1 MKKNKNKFLVIGD
14 PIKHSL
20 SPILHNYWFLK
31 YKINSLY
38 FKKKVKAKN
47 LSKII
52 KDIKKKIYYGA
63 NVTLPLKSSIIPYVD
78 IITPLVKKT
87 NSINTIYT
95 KNGKLYGDNTDVFG
109 FYHGILSKIKKKC
122 EKALIIGAG
131 GVTSSVIV
139 ALKKKWRFKKIYIAN
154 RNSKKSLIFKRRFG
168 KVIEVVRFKN
178 LELFNHNIDLVIN
191 TSSLGLKPKD
201 KIKLDFSHFKK
212 KIFIDLIYNP
222 ERTLFLK
229 MAKKF
234 NNHIYSGLPMFIYQA
249 QKSFKIWTNILPKV
263 NQGTYKLLRRYL

>member
-1 MKKNKNKFLVIGD
+1 MKKNKNKFLVIGN

-20 SPILHNYWFLK
+20 SPILHNYWFSK

-38 FKKKVKAKN
+38 FKKKVKRKN

-63 NVTLPLKSSIIPYVD
+63 NVTLPLKSSIIPHVD
-78 IITPLVKKT
+78 IITPLVRKT
-87 NSINTIYT
+87 NSINIIYI
-95 KNGKLYGDNTDVFG
+95 KNGKLHGDNTDVSG
-109 FYHGILSKIKKKC
+109 FYYGILSKIKKKC

-139 ALKKKWRFKKIYIAN
+139 ALKKKWKLKKIYIAN
-154 RNSKKSLIFKRRFG
+154 RNSRKSFILKRRFG
-168 KVIEVVRFKN
+168 KVIEAVKFKN
-178 LELFNHNIDLVIN
+178 LELFNDNVDLVIN

-201 KIKLDFSHFKK
+201 KIKLNFSHFKK
-212 KIFIDLIYNP
+212 KIFIDVIYNP
-222 ERTLFLK
+222 ERTLFLNT
-229 MAKKF
+229 AKKF
-234 NNHIYSGLPMFIYQA
+234 NNNIYSGLPMFVYQA

-263 NQGTYKLLRRYL
+263 NQDTYKLLRRYL

>member
-1 MKKNKNKFLVIGD
+1 MKKSKFLVIGD

-20 SPILHNYWFLK
+20 SPILHNYWFSK
-31 YKINSLY
+31 YKLNSLY
-38 FKKKVKAKN
+38 LKKKVEAKN
-47 LSKII
+47 LIKII
-52 KDIKKKIYYGA
+52 KDLKKKIYYGA

-78 IITPLVKKT
+78 IITTLVKQT
-87 NSINTIYT
+87 NSINTIYI

-109 FYHGILSKIKKKC
+109 FYYGILRKIKKKC

-139 ALKKKWRFKKIYIAN
+139 ALKKKWRLKKIYITN
-154 RNSKKSLIFKRRFG
+154 RNLNKTVTLRRRFG
-168 KVIEVVRFKN
+168 KVIEVVKFEN
-178 LELFNHNIDLVIN
+178 LKLFNDNVDLVIN

-201 KIKLDFSHFKK
+201 KIKLNFSRFNK

-222 ERTLFLK
+222 EQTFFLK

-234 NNHIYSGLPMFIYQA
+234 NNHIYSGLPMFIFQA
-249 QKSFKIWTNILPKV
+249 QKSFKIWTNIFPKV

>member
-1 MKKNKNKFLVIGD
+1 MKKNKFLVIGD

-20 SPILHNYWFLK
+20 SPILHNYWFSK
-31 YKINSLY
+31 YKLNSLY

-52 KDIKKKIYYGA
+52 KDLKKKIYCGA
-63 NVTLPLKSSIIPYVD
+63 NVTLPLKSSIIPYMD

-87 NSINTIYT
+87 NSINMIYI
-95 KNGKLYGDNTDVFG
+95 KNGKLYGDNTDIFG

-139 ALKKKWRFKKIYIAN
+139 ALKKKWRLKKIYIAN
-154 RNSKKSLIFKRRFG
+154 RNLKKSFIFKRRFG
-168 KVIEVVRFKN
+168 KVIEVVKFKN
-178 LELFNHNIDLVIN
+178 LEFFNDNVDLVIN
-191 TSSLGLKPKD
+191 TSSLGLKLKD
-201 KIKLDFSHFKK
+201 KINLNFSHFKR

-222 ERTLFLK
+222 ERTLFLNT
-229 MAKKF
+229 AKKF

-263 NQGTYKLLRRYL
+263 NNDTYKLLRRYL

>member
-20 SPILHNYWFLK
+20 SPILHNYWFSK

-38 FKKKVKAKN
+38 LKKKVKRKN

-78 IITPLVKKT
+78 IITSLVRKT
-87 NSINTIYT
+87 NSINTIYI
-95 KNGKLYGDNTDVFG
+95 KNGKLHGDNTDVFG
-109 FYHGILSKIKKKC
+109 FYNGILSRIKKKC

-139 ALKKKWRFKKIYIAN
+139 ALKKKWKLKKIYIAN
-154 RNSKKSLIFKRRFG
+154 RNLRKSFILKRRFG
-168 KVIEVVRFKN
+168 KVIEVVKLRNLQIFKD
-178 LELFNHNIDLVIN
+178 NIDLVIN

-201 KIKLDFSHFKK
+201 KIKLNFSNFKK

-222 ERTLFLK
+222 ERTLFLNT
-229 MAKKF
+229 AKKF
-234 NNHIYSGLPMFIYQA
+234 KNHIYSGLPMFIYQA

>member
-1 MKKNKNKFLVIGD
+1 MKKSKYLVIGY

-20 SPILHNYWFLK
+20 SPILHNYWFSK
-31 YKINSLY
+31 YNINSIY
-38 FKKKVKAKN
+38 KKKKVKAKN
-47 LSKII
+47 LSRTI
-52 KDIKKKIYYGA
+52 KDLKKKIYYGA

-87 NSINTIYT
+87 NSINTICV

-109 FYHGILSKIKKKC
+109 FYYGILSKIKKKC
-122 EKALIIGAG
+122 EKVIIIGAG
-131 GVTSSVIV
+131 GVTPSVIV
-139 ALKKKWRFKKIYIAN
+139 ALQKKWRLKKVYIAN
-154 RNSKKSLIFKRRFG
+154 RNLRKSFILKHRFG
-168 KVIEVVRFKN
+168 KVIEVVKLKN
-178 LELFNHNIDLVIN
+178 LELFNDNVDLVIN

-201 KIKLDFSHFKK
+201 EIKLNFSNFKK

-234 NNHIYSGLPMFIYQA
+234 NNYIYSGLSMFIYQA
-249 QKSFKIWTNILPKV
+249 RKSFKIWTNILPKV
-263 NQGTYKLLRRYL
+263 NQGTYKVLRRHL